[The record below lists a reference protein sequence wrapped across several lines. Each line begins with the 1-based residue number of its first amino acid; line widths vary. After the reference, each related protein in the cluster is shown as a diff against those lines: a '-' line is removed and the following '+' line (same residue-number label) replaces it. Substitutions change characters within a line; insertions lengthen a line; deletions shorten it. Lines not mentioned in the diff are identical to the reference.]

1 MDVEVVQ
8 DKVSVGVWRVELVNH
23 DLDGEIY
30 VTMFSGP
37 SARLQADRYAALAP
51 TDREELIEQIEDY
64 MDLEEVRKRLN
75 EPTVPLAEVK
85 RELGL

>member
-1 MDVEVVQ
+1 MDLEIVQ
-8 DKVSVGVWRVELVNH
+8 DRISAGVWRVELVNH
-23 DLDGEIY
+23 ELDGEIY

-37 SARLQADRYAALAP
+37 TARLQADRYAALAP
-51 TDREELIEQIEDY
+51 SDREELIEQIEDY

-75 EPTVPLAEVK
+75 ERTIPLAEVK

>member
-1 MDVEVVQ
+1 MHVEVVEDQ
-8 DKVSVGVWRVELVNH
+8 ISFGVWRVESVDH
-23 DLDGEIY
+23 ELDGEIY

-37 SARLQADRYAALAP
+37 TARLQADRYAALAP
-51 TDREELIEQIEDY
+51 TDRDELLEQIEDY

-75 EPTVPLAEVK
+75 EPTIPLPDVK

>member
-1 MDVEVVQ
+1 MYVEVVQ
-8 DKVSVGVWRVELVNH
+8 DKISVGVWRVESVDH
-23 DLDGEIY
+23 ELDGEIY

-37 SARLQADRYAALAP
+37 TARLQADRYAALAP
-51 TDREELIEQIEDY
+51 TDRDELLEQIEDY

-75 EPTVPLAEVK
+75 EPTISMVEVK

>member
-1 MDVEVVQ
+1 MDLEIVQ
-8 DKVSVGVWRVELVNH
+8 DRISAGVWRVELVNH

-37 SARLQADRYAALAP
+37 TARLQADRYAALAP

-75 EPTVPLAEVK
+75 EPTIPLAEVK

>member
-1 MDVEVVQ
+1 MDLEIVK
-8 DKVSVGVWRVELVNH
+8 DRISAGVWRVESIDH
-23 DLDGEIY
+23 ELDGEIY

-37 SARLQADRYAALAP
+37 GAKLQADRFAALAP
-51 TDREELIEQIEDY
+51 TDRDEMLEQIEDC

-75 EPTVPLAEVK
+75 EPTIPLTEIK